1 MLRQPYFLFT
11 GLILILGWS
20 AVALGFNMSFTWW
33 VHQLGNNSFDDFFI
47 HFSALAEWALILAAA
62 SIALIRDWK
71 RGLWMGLALGIQALL
86 VVGIKSALNAPRPI
100 EINAQLVRLIP
111 HLEIHHWQAFPSGHT
126 AVGFFTMG
134 WLALNYP
141 DKYNHKRMV
150 AAILAILAI
159 GIGYSRMY
167 LAQHSLIDVC
177 AGGSLAL
184 ILLTLSDHFGRK
196 LNIHE

>member
-1 MLRQPYFLFT
+1 
-11 GLILILGWS
+11 
-20 AVALGFNMSFTWW
+20 
-33 VHQLGNNSFDDFFI
+33 
-47 HFSALAEWALILAAA
+47 
-62 SIALIRDWK
+62 
-71 RGLWMGLALGIQALL
+71 
-86 VVGIKSALNAPRPI
+86 
-100 EINAQLVRLIP
+100 
-111 HLEIHHWQAFPSGHT
+111 
-126 AVGFFTMG
+126 MG

-141 DKYNHKRMV
+141 DKYNHNRMV

>member
-1 MLRQPYFLFT
+1 
-11 GLILILGWS
+11 
-20 AVALGFNMSFTWW
+20 MSFTWW

-159 GIGYSRMY
+159 FDPFWAHIS
-167 LAQHSLIDVC
+167 
-177 AGGSLAL
+177 
-184 ILLTLSDHFGRK
+184 GRNLKKWCK
-196 LNIHE
+196 LRECGANYVPITSANSEAFLKQKIFEKFF

>member
-1 MLRQPYFLFT
+1 
-11 GLILILGWS
+11 
-20 AVALGFNMSFTWW
+20 MSFTWW
-33 VHQLGNNSFDDFFI
+33 VHQLGTNSFDDFFI